1 MLYALLTSMILN
13 FSISPDMSHENETH
27 YTKNKIDNYDII
39 TISQSGSLFYSVT
52 NQILQS
58 VNNLNTNVTFIG
70 RANVGLESTTFANNE
85 INLTTLDNFLYN
97 LSIKTIE
104 SSVVDYFY
112 DEESAQAIRDN
123 KIVISE
129 LTASRYELNVGD
141 YVNLVGLNSE
151 IIPIEVGK
159 VIKDSKIGWF
169 EGVVNKEL
177 GFKLGIYRNIQ
188 AIIWDSHINENFLI
202 ELHKNINYRKVKL
215 TFRENKVNKKNILKL
230 IDGVKSDIKF
240 TPYETIDQLLN
251 YCHKVAGVVGIMFCE
266 ILGIDDNNALIKAN
280 DLGIA
285 MQLTNIMRDIFED
298 ANMGR
303 VYLPHELFG
312 RINPYDIN
320 IQNKDVVDNIYS
332 EKIDQIYN
340 IAETKYLSGISG
352 LKYLNYNHKFIVYIS
367 AIMYREIG
375 NKIIKNK
382 ESYSSG
388 KRSYVSFIKK
398 IELIVK
404 CFFQI
409 FLWKIKILK

>member
-13 FSISPDMSHENETH
+13 FSISPDISHENENQ
-27 YTKNKIDNYDII
+27 YNKNKIDNYDII

-104 SSVVDYFY
+104 SSVLDYFY

-202 ELHKNINYRKVKL
+202 ELHKNINYKKVKL
-215 TFRENKVNKKNILKL
+215 TFRENRVNKNWVLPTALVKEMFGDFQIKER
-230 IDGVKSDIKF
+230 DGVWI
-240 TPYETIDQLLN
+240 TTEPEWR
-251 YCHKVAGVVGIMFCE
+251 E
-266 ILGIDDNNALIKAN
+266 
-280 DLGIA
+280 
-285 MQLTNIMRDIFED
+285 E
-298 ANMGR
+298 
-303 VYLPHELFG
+303 
-312 RINPYDIN
+312 N
-320 IQNKDVVDNIYS
+320 IQNKRMPILGITRCHRLMWEPLEGALN
-332 EKIDQIYN
+332 QIL
-340 IAETKYLSGISG
+340 EEGLEEYLSIEEW
-352 LKYLNYNHKFIVYIS
+352 
-367 AIMYREIG
+367 R
-375 NKIIKNK
+375 
-382 ESYSSG
+382 SSG
-388 KRSYVSFIKK
+388 GCYAPRRINRFDAGGSISRHAWGIAIDINTKSSYPPRV
-398 IELIVK
+398 V
-404 CFFQI
+404 QI
-409 FLWKIKILK
+409 FNDWGFAWGGTWTTPDEMHFELRDLSASVSKTGS

>member
-13 FSISPDMSHENETH
+13 FSISPVISHENENQ
-27 YTKNKIDNYDII
+27 YNKNKIDNYDII

-70 RANVGLESTTFANNE
+70 RANVGLESTTFSNNE

-104 SSVVDYFY
+104 SSVLNYFY

-188 AIIWDSHINENFLI
+188 AIIWDNHINENFLI

-215 TFRENKVNKKNILKL
+215 TFRENRVNKNWVLPTALVKEMFGDFQIKER
-230 IDGVKSDIKF
+230 DGVWI
-240 TPYETIDQLLN
+240 TTEPEWR
-251 YCHKVAGVVGIMFCE
+251 E
-266 ILGIDDNNALIKAN
+266 
-280 DLGIA
+280 
-285 MQLTNIMRDIFED
+285 E
-298 ANMGR
+298 
-303 VYLPHELFG
+303 
-312 RINPYDIN
+312 N
-320 IQNKDVVDNIYS
+320 IQNKRMPILGITRCHRLMWEPLEGALN
-332 EKIDQIYN
+332 QIL
-340 IAETKYLSGISG
+340 EEGLEEYLSIEEW
-352 LKYLNYNHKFIVYIS
+352 I
-367 AIMYREIG
+367 
-375 NKIIKNK
+375 
-382 ESYSSG
+382 SSG
-388 KRSYVSFIKK
+388 GCYAPRRINRFDAGGSISRHAWGIAIDINTKSSYPPRVVEIFNDWGFAWGGTWTSPDEMHFELRDLSASVSKTSS
-398 IELIVK
+398 
-404 CFFQI
+404 
-409 FLWKIKILK
+409 

>member
-1 MLYALLTSMILN
+1 MLYALLTSIILN
-13 FSISPDMSHENETH
+13 FSISPDMSHENENH

-52 NQILQS
+52 NQILES

-215 TFRENKVNKKNILKL
+215 TFRENRVNKNWVLPTALVKEMFGDFQIKER
-230 IDGVKSDIKF
+230 DGVWI
-240 TPYETIDQLLN
+240 TTEPEWR
-251 YCHKVAGVVGIMFCE
+251 E
-266 ILGIDDNNALIKAN
+266 
-280 DLGIA
+280 
-285 MQLTNIMRDIFED
+285 E
-298 ANMGR
+298 
-303 VYLPHELFG
+303 
-312 RINPYDIN
+312 N
-320 IQNKDVVDNIYS
+320 IQNKRMPILGITRCHRLMWEPLEGALN
-332 EKIDQIYN
+332 QIL
-340 IAETKYLSGISG
+340 EEGLEEYL
-352 LKYLNYNHKFIVYIS
+352 
-367 AIMYREIG
+367 
-375 NKIIKNK
+375 IIEEWK
-382 ESYSSG
+382 SSG
-388 KRSYVSFIKK
+388 GCYAPRRINRFDAGGSISRHAWGIAIDINTKSGYPPRVVEIFNDWGFAWGGTWTSPDEMHFELRDLSASVSKTSS
-398 IELIVK
+398 
-404 CFFQI
+404 
-409 FLWKIKILK
+409 

>member
-13 FSISPDMSHENETH
+13 FSISPDMSHENENH

-52 NQILQS
+52 NQILES

-112 DEESAQAIRDN
+112 DGESAQAIRDN

-202 ELHKNINYRKVKL
+202 ELHKNINYKKVKL
-215 TFRENKVNKKNILKL
+215 TFRENRVNKNWVLPTALVKEMFGDFQIKER
-230 IDGVKSDIKF
+230 DGVWI
-240 TPYETIDQLLN
+240 TTEPEWR
-251 YCHKVAGVVGIMFCE
+251 E
-266 ILGIDDNNALIKAN
+266 
-280 DLGIA
+280 
-285 MQLTNIMRDIFED
+285 E
-298 ANMGR
+298 
-303 VYLPHELFG
+303 
-312 RINPYDIN
+312 N
-320 IQNKDVVDNIYS
+320 IQNKRMPILGITRCHRLMWEPLEGALN
-332 EKIDQIYN
+332 QIL
-340 IAETKYLSGISG
+340 EEGLEEYLSIEEW
-352 LKYLNYNHKFIVYIS
+352 
-367 AIMYREIG
+367 R
-375 NKIIKNK
+375 
-382 ESYSSG
+382 SSG
-388 KRSYVSFIKK
+388 GCYAPRRINRFDAGGSISRHAWGIAIDINTKSGYPPRVVEIFNDWGFAWGGTWTSPDEMHFELRDLSASVSKTSS
-398 IELIVK
+398 
-404 CFFQI
+404 
-409 FLWKIKILK
+409 

>member
-13 FSISPDMSHENETH
+13 FSISPNISHENENQ

-104 SSVVDYFY
+104 SSVLDYFY

-202 ELHKNINYRKVKL
+202 ELHKNINYKKVKL
-215 TFRENKVNKKNILKL
+215 TFRENRVNKNWVLPTALVKEMFGDFQIKER
-230 IDGVKSDIKF
+230 DGVWN
-240 TPYETIDQLLN
+240 TTEPEWR
-251 YCHKVAGVVGIMFCE
+251 E
-266 ILGIDDNNALIKAN
+266 
-280 DLGIA
+280 
-285 MQLTNIMRDIFED
+285 E
-298 ANMGR
+298 
-303 VYLPHELFG
+303 
-312 RINPYDIN
+312 N
-320 IQNKDVVDNIYS
+320 IQNKRMPILGITRCHRLMWEPLEGALN
-332 EKIDQIYN
+332 QIL
-340 IAETKYLSGISG
+340 EEGLEEYLSIEEW
-352 LKYLNYNHKFIVYIS
+352 
-367 AIMYREIG
+367 R
-375 NKIIKNK
+375 
-382 ESYSSG
+382 SSG
-388 KRSYVSFIKK
+388 GCYAPRRINRFDAGGSISRHAWGIAIDINTKSSYPPRV
-398 IELIVK
+398 V
-404 CFFQI
+404 QI
-409 FLWKIKILK
+409 FNDWGFAWGGTWTSPDEMHFELRDLSASVSKTGS

>member
-13 FSISPDMSHENETH
+13 FSISPDMSHENENH

-52 NQILQS
+52 NQILES

-85 INLTTLDNFLYN
+85 INLTTLDNYLYN

-215 TFRENKVNKKNILKL
+215 TFRENRVNKNWVLPTALVKEMFGDFQIKER
-230 IDGVKSDIKF
+230 DGVWI
-240 TPYETIDQLLN
+240 TTEPEWR
-251 YCHKVAGVVGIMFCE
+251 E
-266 ILGIDDNNALIKAN
+266 
-280 DLGIA
+280 
-285 MQLTNIMRDIFED
+285 E
-298 ANMGR
+298 
-303 VYLPHELFG
+303 
-312 RINPYDIN
+312 N
-320 IQNKDVVDNIYS
+320 IQNKRMPILGITRCHRLMWEPLEGALN
-332 EKIDQIYN
+332 QIL
-340 IAETKYLSGISG
+340 EEGLEEYL
-352 LKYLNYNHKFIVYIS
+352 
-367 AIMYREIG
+367 
-375 NKIIKNK
+375 IIEEWK
-382 ESYSSG
+382 SSG
-388 KRSYVSFIKK
+388 GCYAPRRINRFDAGGSISRHAWGIAIDINTKSGYPPRVVEIFNDWGFAWGGTWTSPDEMHFELRDLSASVSKTSG
-398 IELIVK
+398 
-404 CFFQI
+404 
-409 FLWKIKILK
+409 

>member
-13 FSISPDMSHENETH
+13 FSISPNMSHENENQ

-52 NQILQS
+52 NQILES
-58 VNNLNTNVTFIG
+58 VKNLNTNVTFIG

-104 SSVVDYFY
+104 SSVLDYFY

-215 TFRENKVNKKNILKL
+215 TFRENRVNKNWVLPTALVKEMFGDFQIKER
-230 IDGVKSDIKF
+230 DGVWI
-240 TPYETIDQLLN
+240 TTEPEWR
-251 YCHKVAGVVGIMFCE
+251 E
-266 ILGIDDNNALIKAN
+266 
-280 DLGIA
+280 
-285 MQLTNIMRDIFED
+285 E
-298 ANMGR
+298 
-303 VYLPHELFG
+303 
-312 RINPYDIN
+312 N
-320 IQNKDVVDNIYS
+320 IQNKRMPILGITRCHRLMWEPLEGALN
-332 EKIDQIYN
+332 QIL
-340 IAETKYLSGISG
+340 EEGLEEYLSIEEW
-352 LKYLNYNHKFIVYIS
+352 
-367 AIMYREIG
+367 R
-375 NKIIKNK
+375 
-382 ESYSSG
+382 SSG
-388 KRSYVSFIKK
+388 GCYAPRRINRFDAGGSISRHAWGIAIDINTKSSYPPRVVEIFNDWGFAWGGTWTSPDEMHFELRDLSASVSKTSS
-398 IELIVK
+398 
-404 CFFQI
+404 
-409 FLWKIKILK
+409 

>member
-13 FSISPDMSHENETH
+13 FSISPDMSHENENH

-52 NQILQS
+52 NQILES

-215 TFRENKVNKKNILKL
+215 TFRENRVNKNWVLPTALVKEMFGDFQIKER
-230 IDGVKSDIKF
+230 DGVWITTQPSWRQENIQQKRMPIIGL
-240 TPYETIDQLLN
+240 TVCHRLMWEPLEGALN
-251 YCHKVAGVVGIMFCE
+251 QILAEGLEDTLSIEEFRTSGGCYAPRRINRFDAGGSISRH
-266 ILGIDDNNALIKAN
+266 AW
-280 DLGIA
+280 GIA
-285 MQLTNIMRDIFED
+285 I
-298 ANMGR
+298 
-303 VYLPHELFG
+303 
-312 RINPYDIN
+312 DIN
-320 IQNKDVVDNIYS
+320 TKSGYPPRVVEIFNDWGFAWGGTWTS
-332 EKIDQIYN
+332 PDDMHFELRD
-340 IAETKYLSGISG
+340 LSASVSKTSG
-352 LKYLNYNHKFIVYIS
+352 
-367 AIMYREIG
+367 
-375 NKIIKNK
+375 
-382 ESYSSG
+382 
-388 KRSYVSFIKK
+388 
-398 IELIVK
+398 
-404 CFFQI
+404 
-409 FLWKIKILK
+409 

>member
-13 FSISPDMSHENETH
+13 FSISPDMSHENENH
-27 YTKNKIDNYDII
+27 YTKNKINNYDII

-52 NQILQS
+52 NQILES

-215 TFRENKVNKKNILKL
+215 TFRENRVNKNWVLPTALVKEMFGDFQIKER
-230 IDGVKSDIKF
+230 DGVWI
-240 TPYETIDQLLN
+240 TTET
-251 YCHKVAGVVGIMFCE
+251 KWRE
-266 ILGIDDNNALIKAN
+266 
-280 DLGIA
+280 
-285 MQLTNIMRDIFED
+285 E
-298 ANMGR
+298 
-303 VYLPHELFG
+303 
-312 RINPYDIN
+312 N
-320 IQNKDVVDNIYS
+320 IQNKRMPILGITRCHRLMWEPLEGALN
-332 EKIDQIYN
+332 QIL
-340 IAETKYLSGISG
+340 EEGLEEYL
-352 LKYLNYNHKFIVYIS
+352 
-367 AIMYREIG
+367 
-375 NKIIKNK
+375 IIEEWK
-382 ESYSSG
+382 SSG
-388 KRSYVSFIKK
+388 GCYAPRRINRFDAGGSISRHAWGIAIDINTKSGYPPRVVEIFNDWGFAWGGTWTSPDEMHFELRDLSASVSKTSG
-398 IELIVK
+398 
-404 CFFQI
+404 
-409 FLWKIKILK
+409 

>member
-13 FSISPDMSHENETH
+13 FSISPVISHENENQ
-27 YTKNKIDNYDII
+27 YNKNKIDNYDII

-52 NQILQS
+52 NQILLS

-104 SSVVDYFY
+104 SSVLDYFY

-202 ELHKNINYRKVKL
+202 ELHKNINYKKVKL
-215 TFRENKVNKKNILKL
+215 TFRENRVNKNWVLPTALVKEMFGDFQIKER
-230 IDGVKSDIKF
+230 DGVWI
-240 TPYETIDQLLN
+240 TTEPEWR
-251 YCHKVAGVVGIMFCE
+251 E
-266 ILGIDDNNALIKAN
+266 
-280 DLGIA
+280 
-285 MQLTNIMRDIFED
+285 E
-298 ANMGR
+298 
-303 VYLPHELFG
+303 
-312 RINPYDIN
+312 N
-320 IQNKDVVDNIYS
+320 IQNKRMPILGITRCHRLMWEPLEGALN
-332 EKIDQIYN
+332 QIL
-340 IAETKYLSGISG
+340 EEGLEEYLSIEEW
-352 LKYLNYNHKFIVYIS
+352 
-367 AIMYREIG
+367 R
-375 NKIIKNK
+375 
-382 ESYSSG
+382 SSG
-388 KRSYVSFIKK
+388 GCYAPRRINRFDAGGSISRHAWGIAIDINTKSSYPPRV
-398 IELIVK
+398 V
-404 CFFQI
+404 QI
-409 FLWKIKILK
+409 FNDWGFAWGGTWTSPDEMHFELRDLSASVSETGS

>member
-13 FSISPDMSHENETH
+13 FSISPDMSHENENH

-52 NQILQS
+52 NQILES

-215 TFRENKVNKKNILKL
+215 TFRENRVNKNWVLPTALVKEMFGDFQIKER
-230 IDGVKSDIKF
+230 DGVWI
-240 TPYETIDQLLN
+240 TTEPEWR
-251 YCHKVAGVVGIMFCE
+251 E
-266 ILGIDDNNALIKAN
+266 
-280 DLGIA
+280 
-285 MQLTNIMRDIFED
+285 E
-298 ANMGR
+298 
-303 VYLPHELFG
+303 
-312 RINPYDIN
+312 N
-320 IQNKDVVDNIYS
+320 IQNKRMPILGITRCHRLMWEPLEGALN
-332 EKIDQIYN
+332 QIL
-340 IAETKYLSGISG
+340 EEGLEEYLSIEEW
-352 LKYLNYNHKFIVYIS
+352 K
-367 AIMYREIG
+367 
-375 NKIIKNK
+375 
-382 ESYSSG
+382 SSG
-388 KRSYVSFIKK
+388 GCYAPRRINRFEAGGSISRHAWGIAIDINTKSGYPPRVVEIFNDWGFAWGGTWTSPDEMHFELRDLSASVSKTSS
-398 IELIVK
+398 
-404 CFFQI
+404 
-409 FLWKIKILK
+409 

>member
-13 FSISPDMSHENETH
+13 FSISPDMSHENENH

-52 NQILQS
+52 NQILES

-104 SSVVDYFY
+104 SSDVDYFY

-151 IIPIEVGK
+151 TIPIEVGK
-159 VIKDSKIGWF
+159 IIKDSKIGWF
-169 EGVVNKEL
+169 EGVINKDL

-215 TFRENKVNKKNILKL
+215 TFRENRVNKNWVLPTALVKEMFGDFQIKER
-230 IDGVKSDIKF
+230 DGVWI
-240 TPYETIDQLLN
+240 TTEPEWR
-251 YCHKVAGVVGIMFCE
+251 E
-266 ILGIDDNNALIKAN
+266 
-280 DLGIA
+280 
-285 MQLTNIMRDIFED
+285 E
-298 ANMGR
+298 
-303 VYLPHELFG
+303 
-312 RINPYDIN
+312 N
-320 IQNKDVVDNIYS
+320 IQNKRMPILGITRCHRLMWEPLEGALN
-332 EKIDQIYN
+332 QIL
-340 IAETKYLSGISG
+340 EEGLEEYLSIEEW
-352 LKYLNYNHKFIVYIS
+352 K
-367 AIMYREIG
+367 
-375 NKIIKNK
+375 
-382 ESYSSG
+382 SSG
-388 KRSYVSFIKK
+388 GCYAPRRINRFDAGGSISRHAWGIAIDINTKSGYPPRVVEIFNDWGFAWGGTWTSPDEMHFELRDLSASVSKTSS
-398 IELIVK
+398 
-404 CFFQI
+404 
-409 FLWKIKILK
+409 

>member
-13 FSISPDMSHENETH
+13 FSISPDMSHENENH

-52 NQILQS
+52 NQILES

-85 INLTTLDNFLYN
+85 INLTTLDEFLYN

-215 TFRENKVNKKNILKL
+215 TFRENRVNKNWVLPTALVKEMFGDFQIKER
-230 IDGVKSDIKF
+230 DGVWI
-240 TPYETIDQLLN
+240 TTEPEWR
-251 YCHKVAGVVGIMFCE
+251 E
-266 ILGIDDNNALIKAN
+266 
-280 DLGIA
+280 
-285 MQLTNIMRDIFED
+285 E
-298 ANMGR
+298 
-303 VYLPHELFG
+303 
-312 RINPYDIN
+312 N
-320 IQNKDVVDNIYS
+320 IQNKRMPILGITRCHRLMWEPLEGALN
-332 EKIDQIYN
+332 QIL
-340 IAETKYLSGISG
+340 EEGLEEYLSIEEW
-352 LKYLNYNHKFIVYIS
+352 
-367 AIMYREIG
+367 R
-375 NKIIKNK
+375 
-382 ESYSSG
+382 SSG
-388 KRSYVSFIKK
+388 GCYAPRRINRFEAGGSISRHAWGIAIDINTKSGYPPRVVEIFNDWGFAWGGTWTSPDEMHFELRDLSASVSKTSG
-398 IELIVK
+398 
-404 CFFQI
+404 
-409 FLWKIKILK
+409 

>member
-13 FSISPDMSHENETH
+13 FSISPDMSHENENH

-52 NQILQS
+52 NQILES

-112 DEESAQAIRDN
+112 DEESAQAIKDN

-215 TFRENKVNKKNILKL
+215 TFRENRVNKNWVLPTALVKEMFGDFQIKER
-230 IDGVKSDIKF
+230 DGVWI
-240 TPYETIDQLLN
+240 TTEPEWR
-251 YCHKVAGVVGIMFCE
+251 E
-266 ILGIDDNNALIKAN
+266 
-280 DLGIA
+280 
-285 MQLTNIMRDIFED
+285 E
-298 ANMGR
+298 
-303 VYLPHELFG
+303 
-312 RINPYDIN
+312 N
-320 IQNKDVVDNIYS
+320 IQNKRMPILGITRCHRLMWEPLEGALN
-332 EKIDQIYN
+332 QIL
-340 IAETKYLSGISG
+340 EEGLEEYL
-352 LKYLNYNHKFIVYIS
+352 
-367 AIMYREIG
+367 
-375 NKIIKNK
+375 II
-382 ESYSSG
+382 EEWRSSG
-388 KRSYVSFIKK
+388 GCYAPRRINRFDAGGSISRHAWGIAIDINTKSGYPPRVVEIFNDWGFAWGGTWTSPDEMHFELRDLSASVSKTSS
-398 IELIVK
+398 
-404 CFFQI
+404 
-409 FLWKIKILK
+409 

>member
-13 FSISPDMSHENETH
+13 FSISPDMSHENENH

-52 NQILQS
+52 NQILES

-70 RANVGLESTTFANNE
+70 RANVGLESTTSANNE
-85 INLTTLDNFLYN
+85 INLTTLDEFLYN

-215 TFRENKVNKKNILKL
+215 TFRENRVNKNWVLPTALVKEMFGDFQIKER
-230 IDGVKSDIKF
+230 DGVWI
-240 TPYETIDQLLN
+240 TTEPEWR
-251 YCHKVAGVVGIMFCE
+251 E
-266 ILGIDDNNALIKAN
+266 
-280 DLGIA
+280 
-285 MQLTNIMRDIFED
+285 E
-298 ANMGR
+298 
-303 VYLPHELFG
+303 
-312 RINPYDIN
+312 N
-320 IQNKDVVDNIYS
+320 IQNKRMPILGITRCHRLMWEPLEGALN
-332 EKIDQIYN
+332 QIL
-340 IAETKYLSGISG
+340 EEGLEEYL
-352 LKYLNYNHKFIVYIS
+352 
-367 AIMYREIG
+367 
-375 NKIIKNK
+375 IIEEWK
-382 ESYSSG
+382 SSG
-388 KRSYVSFIKK
+388 GCYAPRRINRFDAGGSISRHAWGIAIDINTKSGYPPRVVEIFNDWGFAWGGTWTSPDEMHFELRDLSASVSKTSS
-398 IELIVK
+398 
-404 CFFQI
+404 
-409 FLWKIKILK
+409 

>member
-13 FSISPDMSHENETH
+13 FSISPDMSHENENH

-52 NQILQS
+52 NQILES

-215 TFRENKVNKKNILKL
+215 TFRENRVNKNWVLPTALVKEMFGDFQIKER
-230 IDGVKSDIKF
+230 DGVWITTEPKWR
-240 TPYETIDQLLN
+240 E
-251 YCHKVAGVVGIMFCE
+251 E
-266 ILGIDDNNALIKAN
+266 
-280 DLGIA
+280 
-285 MQLTNIMRDIFED
+285 
-298 ANMGR
+298 
-303 VYLPHELFG
+303 
-312 RINPYDIN
+312 N
-320 IQNKDVVDNIYS
+320 IQNKRMPILGITRCHRLMWEPLEGALN
-332 EKIDQIYN
+332 QIL
-340 IAETKYLSGISG
+340 EEGLEKYLSIEEW
-352 LKYLNYNHKFIVYIS
+352 
-367 AIMYREIG
+367 R
-375 NKIIKNK
+375 
-382 ESYSSG
+382 SSG
-388 KRSYVSFIKK
+388 GCYAPRRINRFEAGGSISRHAWGIAIDINTKSGYPPRVVEIFNDWGFAWGGTWTSPDEMHFELRDLSASVSKTSS
-398 IELIVK
+398 
-404 CFFQI
+404 
-409 FLWKIKILK
+409 

>member
-13 FSISPDMSHENETH
+13 LSISPVMSHENENH
-27 YTKNKIDNYDII
+27 YIKNKIDNYDII

-70 RANVGLESTTFANNE
+70 RANVGLESTTSANNE
-85 INLTTLDNFLYN
+85 INLTTLDEFLYN

-129 LTASRYELNVGD
+129 LTASRYELNVRD

-202 ELHKNINYRKVKL
+202 ELHKNINYKKVKL
-215 TFRENKVNKKNILKL
+215 TFRENRVNKNWVLPTALVKEMFGDFQIKER
-230 IDGVKSDIKF
+230 DGVWI
-240 TPYETIDQLLN
+240 TTEPEWR
-251 YCHKVAGVVGIMFCE
+251 E
-266 ILGIDDNNALIKAN
+266 
-280 DLGIA
+280 
-285 MQLTNIMRDIFED
+285 E
-298 ANMGR
+298 
-303 VYLPHELFG
+303 
-312 RINPYDIN
+312 N
-320 IQNKDVVDNIYS
+320 IQNKRMPILGITRCHRLMWEPLEGALN
-332 EKIDQIYN
+332 QIL
-340 IAETKYLSGISG
+340 EEGLEEYLSIEEW
-352 LKYLNYNHKFIVYIS
+352 
-367 AIMYREIG
+367 R
-375 NKIIKNK
+375 
-382 ESYSSG
+382 SSG
-388 KRSYVSFIKK
+388 GCYAPRRINRFDAGGSISRHAWGIAIDINTKSGYPPRVVEIFNDWGFAWGGTWTSPDEMHF
-398 IELIVK
+398 ELRDLSPSIS
-404 CFFQI
+404 QASG
-409 FLWKIKILK
+409 

>member
-13 FSISPDMSHENETH
+13 FSISPDMSHENENQ

-104 SSVVDYFY
+104 SSVLDYFY

-202 ELHKNINYRKVKL
+202 ELHKNINYKKVKL
-215 TFRENKVNKKNILKL
+215 TFRENRVNKNWVLPTALVKEMFGDFQIKER
-230 IDGVKSDIKF
+230 DGVWI
-240 TPYETIDQLLN
+240 TTEPEWR
-251 YCHKVAGVVGIMFCE
+251 E
-266 ILGIDDNNALIKAN
+266 
-280 DLGIA
+280 
-285 MQLTNIMRDIFED
+285 E
-298 ANMGR
+298 
-303 VYLPHELFG
+303 
-312 RINPYDIN
+312 N
-320 IQNKDVVDNIYS
+320 IQNKRMPILGITRCHRLMWEPLEGALN
-332 EKIDQIYN
+332 QIL
-340 IAETKYLSGISG
+340 EEGLEEYLSIEEW
-352 LKYLNYNHKFIVYIS
+352 
-367 AIMYREIG
+367 R
-375 NKIIKNK
+375 
-382 ESYSSG
+382 SSG
-388 KRSYVSFIKK
+388 GCYAPRRINRFDAGGSISRHAWGIAIDINTKSSYPPRV
-398 IELIVK
+398 V
-404 CFFQI
+404 QI
-409 FLWKIKILK
+409 FNDWGFAWGGTWTSPDEMHFELRDLSASVSKTSS

>member
-13 FSISPDMSHENETH
+13 FSISPDISHENENH

-52 NQILQS
+52 NQILES

-104 SSVVDYFY
+104 SSDVDYFY

-151 IIPIEVGK
+151 TIPIEVGK

-215 TFRENKVNKKNILKL
+215 TFRENRVNKNWVLPTALVKEMFGDFQIKER
-230 IDGVKSDIKF
+230 DGVWI
-240 TPYETIDQLLN
+240 TTEPEWR
-251 YCHKVAGVVGIMFCE
+251 E
-266 ILGIDDNNALIKAN
+266 
-280 DLGIA
+280 
-285 MQLTNIMRDIFED
+285 E
-298 ANMGR
+298 
-303 VYLPHELFG
+303 
-312 RINPYDIN
+312 N
-320 IQNKDVVDNIYS
+320 IQNKRMPILGITRCHRLMWEPLEGALNQVL
-332 EKIDQIYN
+332 E
-340 IAETKYLSGISG
+340 EGLEEYLSIEEW
-352 LKYLNYNHKFIVYIS
+352 
-367 AIMYREIG
+367 R
-375 NKIIKNK
+375 
-382 ESYSSG
+382 SSG
-388 KRSYVSFIKK
+388 GCYAPRRINRFDAGGSISRHAWGIAIDINTKSGYPPRVVEIFNDWGFAWGGTWTSPDEMHFELRDLSASVSKTSS
-398 IELIVK
+398 
-404 CFFQI
+404 
-409 FLWKIKILK
+409 

>member
-13 FSISPDMSHENETH
+13 FSISPDMSHENENH

-52 NQILQS
+52 NQILES

-112 DEESAQAIRDN
+112 DDESAQAIRDN

-215 TFRENKVNKKNILKL
+215 TFRENRVNKNWVLPTALVKEMFGDFQIKER
-230 IDGVKSDIKF
+230 DGVWITTEPKWR
-240 TPYETIDQLLN
+240 E
-251 YCHKVAGVVGIMFCE
+251 E
-266 ILGIDDNNALIKAN
+266 
-280 DLGIA
+280 
-285 MQLTNIMRDIFED
+285 
-298 ANMGR
+298 
-303 VYLPHELFG
+303 
-312 RINPYDIN
+312 N
-320 IQNKDVVDNIYS
+320 IQNKRMPILGITRCHRLMWEPLEGALN
-332 EKIDQIYN
+332 QIL
-340 IAETKYLSGISG
+340 EEGLEEYLSIEEW
-352 LKYLNYNHKFIVYIS
+352 
-367 AIMYREIG
+367 R
-375 NKIIKNK
+375 
-382 ESYSSG
+382 SSG
-388 KRSYVSFIKK
+388 GCYAPRRINRFDAGGSISRHAWGIAIDINTKSGYPPRVVEIFNDWGFAWGGTWTSPDEMHFELRDLSASVSKTSS
-398 IELIVK
+398 
-404 CFFQI
+404 
-409 FLWKIKILK
+409 

>member
-13 FSISPDMSHENETH
+13 FSISPDISHENENQ

-129 LTASRYELNVGD
+129 LTASRYELNLGD

-177 GFKLGIYRNIQ
+177 GIKLGIYRNIQ

-215 TFRENKVNKKNILKL
+215 TFRENRVNKNWVLPTALVKEMFGDFQIKER
-230 IDGVKSDIKF
+230 DGVWI
-240 TPYETIDQLLN
+240 TTEPEWR
-251 YCHKVAGVVGIMFCE
+251 E
-266 ILGIDDNNALIKAN
+266 
-280 DLGIA
+280 
-285 MQLTNIMRDIFED
+285 E
-298 ANMGR
+298 
-303 VYLPHELFG
+303 
-312 RINPYDIN
+312 N
-320 IQNKDVVDNIYS
+320 IQNKKMPILGITRCHRLMWEPLEGALN
-332 EKIDQIYN
+332 QIL
-340 IAETKYLSGISG
+340 EEGLEEYLSIEEW
-352 LKYLNYNHKFIVYIS
+352 
-367 AIMYREIG
+367 R
-375 NKIIKNK
+375 
-382 ESYSSG
+382 SSG
-388 KRSYVSFIKK
+388 GCYAPRRINRFDAGGSISRHAWGIAIDINTKSSYPPRVVEIFNDWGFAWGGTWTSPDDMHFELRDLSASVSKTGS
-398 IELIVK
+398 
-404 CFFQI
+404 
-409 FLWKIKILK
+409 

>member
-13 FSISPDMSHENETH
+13 FSISPDISHENENQ
-27 YTKNKIDNYDII
+27 YNKNKIDNYDII

-104 SSVVDYFY
+104 SSVLDYFY

-202 ELHKNINYRKVKL
+202 ELHKNINYKKVKL
-215 TFRENKVNKKNILKL
+215 TFRENRVNKNWVLPTALVKEMFGDFQIKER
-230 IDGVKSDIKF
+230 DGVWI
-240 TPYETIDQLLN
+240 TTEPEWR
-251 YCHKVAGVVGIMFCE
+251 E
-266 ILGIDDNNALIKAN
+266 
-280 DLGIA
+280 
-285 MQLTNIMRDIFED
+285 E
-298 ANMGR
+298 
-303 VYLPHELFG
+303 
-312 RINPYDIN
+312 N
-320 IQNKDVVDNIYS
+320 IQNKRMPILGITRCHRLMWEPLEGALN
-332 EKIDQIYN
+332 QILD
-340 IAETKYLSGISG
+340 EGLEEYLSIEEW
-352 LKYLNYNHKFIVYIS
+352 
-367 AIMYREIG
+367 R
-375 NKIIKNK
+375 
-382 ESYSSG
+382 SSG
-388 KRSYVSFIKK
+388 GCYAPRRINRFDAGGSISRHAWGIAIDINTKSSYPPRIVEIFNDWGFAWGGTWTSPDEMHFELRDLSASVSKTGS
-398 IELIVK
+398 
-404 CFFQI
+404 
-409 FLWKIKILK
+409 

>member
-13 FSISPDMSHENETH
+13 FSISPDISHENENQ
-27 YTKNKIDNYDII
+27 YNKNKIDNYDII

-104 SSVVDYFY
+104 SSVLDYFY

-141 YVNLVGLNSE
+141 FVNLVGLNSE

-188 AIIWDSHINENFLI
+188 AIIWDNHINENFLI

-215 TFRENKVNKKNILKL
+215 TFRENRVNKNWVLPTALVKEMFGDFQIKER
-230 IDGVKSDIKF
+230 DGVWI
-240 TPYETIDQLLN
+240 TTEPEWR
-251 YCHKVAGVVGIMFCE
+251 E
-266 ILGIDDNNALIKAN
+266 
-280 DLGIA
+280 
-285 MQLTNIMRDIFED
+285 E
-298 ANMGR
+298 
-303 VYLPHELFG
+303 
-312 RINPYDIN
+312 N
-320 IQNKDVVDNIYS
+320 IQNKRMPILGITRCHRLMWEPLEGALN
-332 EKIDQIYN
+332 QIL
-340 IAETKYLSGISG
+340 EEGLEEYLSIEEW
-352 LKYLNYNHKFIVYIS
+352 
-367 AIMYREIG
+367 R
-375 NKIIKNK
+375 
-382 ESYSSG
+382 SSG
-388 KRSYVSFIKK
+388 GCYAPRRINRFDAGGSISRHAWGIAIDINTKSGYPPRVVEIFNDWGFAWGGTWTSPDEMHFELRDLSASVSKTSS
-398 IELIVK
+398 
-404 CFFQI
+404 
-409 FLWKIKILK
+409 